1 MYGMGGSGQN
11 QQMWEMIEHMQ
22 ANSMLLQQIQM
33 QLDMAIARGR
43 AVFQWVSAL
52 RDQSR
57 DKPQETQVTQPAVE
71 KIDEGALAI
80 QQTESGQLF
89 WKSEEDKKEVDMD
102 AILGGGDDDEEA
114 EDEGPG
120 EFYENLDIPDD
131 IEPVEM
137 PEKPDEEITKDADGV
152 TMDISMNMHREREWL
167 KLGFLHGYV
176 DHKGKY
182 HAPQPE
188 TYQKMVAA
196 DDEEKNKMRKVIY
209 DNLDLAISR
218 IKEGTY
224 KNDLFV
230 EP

>member
-1 MYGMGGSGQN
+1 MGNMGN
-11 QQMWEMIEHMQ
+11 KRIYNEVDEPKKTIVKPEDDE
-22 ANSMLLQQIQM
+22 AEEAAKVEN
-33 QLDMAIARGR
+33 LDE
-43 AVFQWVSAL
+43 
-52 RDQSR
+52 
-57 DKPQETQVTQPAVE
+57 PEPA
-71 KIDEGALAI
+71 
-80 QQTESGQLF
+80 
-89 WKSEEDKKEVDMD
+89 EEDKKEVDMD
-102 AILGGGDDDEEA
+102 AILGGGDDEEEA

-152 TMDISMNMHREREWL
+152 TMDISMNMHREREWQ